1 MKYNERVLKVLTDLP
16 KRKLS
21 KLEGKNI
28 IIYRSGKYYI
38 LQDVDVDDIYRIA
51 DADSVIIVL
60 DI

>member
-16 KRKLS
+16 KRKLNR
-21 KLEGKNI
+21 LEGKNI
-28 IIYRSGKYYI
+28 IIYRGGKYYI

-51 DADSVIIVL
+51 DTDSIIIVL

>member
-21 KLEGKNI
+21 KLAGKNI
-28 IIYRSGKYYI
+28 IIYRGGKYYI